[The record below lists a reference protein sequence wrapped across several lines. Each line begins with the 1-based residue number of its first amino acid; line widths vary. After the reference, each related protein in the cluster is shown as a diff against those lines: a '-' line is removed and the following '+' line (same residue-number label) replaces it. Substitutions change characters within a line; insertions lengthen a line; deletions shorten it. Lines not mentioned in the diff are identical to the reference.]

1 MLKEIDKLAWL
12 YVKDKQILMARSK
25 GKDIYYL
32 PGGKR
37 ELGESDEEALVRE
50 IDEELSVELVS
61 NTIEYFNTFKAQADG
76 KAEGVIVKMTCY
88 QAEYTGEIVA
98 ASEIE
103 EVCWGNYKDKHKGS
117 AATKLILE
125 HLKEND
131 WID

>member
-12 YVKDKQILMARSK
+12 YVKDKQVLMARSK

-37 ELGESDEEALVRE
+37 EVGESDKEALVRE
-50 IDEELSVELVS
+50 IHEELSVELTPDS
-61 NTIEYFNTFKAQADG
+61 IEYFNTFKAQADG

-88 QAEYTGEIVA
+88 QAEYTGKIVA

-103 EVCWGNYKDKHKGS
+103 EVTWLNYKDKHKGS

-125 HLKEND
+125 HLKKND

>member
-25 GKDIYYL
+25 GNNIYYL

-37 ELGESDEEALVRE
+37 DFGESDEEALIRE
-50 IDEELSVELVS
+50 IQEELSVELAP

-103 EVCWGNYKDKHKGS
+103 EVSWLNYKDKHKGS